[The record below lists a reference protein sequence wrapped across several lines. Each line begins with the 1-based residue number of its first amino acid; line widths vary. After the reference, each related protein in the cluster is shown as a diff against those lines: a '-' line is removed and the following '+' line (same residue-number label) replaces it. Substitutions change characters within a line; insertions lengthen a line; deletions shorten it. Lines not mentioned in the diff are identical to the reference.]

1 MILIYFEILIL
12 VIFFASFLVFLKK
25 TNLSYWA
32 PLSTSTF
39 FDAIFFVGER
49 NMAAMIARIVL
60 LLLIPTLIFL
70 RMGIDLK
77 SAYLFTLMVGSW
89 SFLMYCYCYRGD
101 IRPGKIKS
109 SAIFSEV
116 FFAKRVGVR
125 SLVLWG
131 VRLVYIAGI
140 FLHFSR

>member
-12 VIFFASFLVFLKK
+12 VVFFASFLVFLKK
-25 TNLSYWA
+25 MNLSYWA

-49 NMAAMIARIVL
+49 DMTAMIARIVL

-70 RMGIDLK
+70 RVGIDLK

-89 SFLMYCYCYRGD
+89 CFLMYCYCYRSD

-125 SLVLWG
+125 SLILWG
-131 VRLVYIAGI
+131 VRLIYIAGI